1 MRHCQLGPESSVHKN
16 VDNLTTFRI
25 NVVFRLGSNSR
36 TRNPEFHFM
45 ERRRKCS
52 PNPVLSYRASKID
65 DAHLTEDG
73 DGAQG
78 PSGPQCLA
86 GRILGTWLPL

>member
-1 MRHCQLGPESSVHKN
+1 MIFMGIKKLLLVLKYISSSFKN
-16 VDNLTTFRI
+16 TSLFFQIGFEKSLDL
-25 NVVFRLGSNSR
+25 R
-36 TRNPEFHFM
+36 T
-45 ERRRKCS
+45 
-52 PNPVLSYRASKID
+52 YAGTID